1 MVANVGEFYTIL
13 STYSTSITALG
24 PSSNGSPN
32 LLQDLELW
40 EKFESN
46 LLVCKSQKRTAI
58 HNKIYKTN
66 FLFRFIA
73 PSLALQ
79 ANTTANVGF
88 CMEIEPNVPWDTC
101 IQNTTDPDILDL
113 TTCFEDENYSGH
125 CYDGTLDI
133 TKCMKNAPV
142 IMSSPHFYQ
151 VN

>member
-1 MVANVGEFYTIL
+1 M
-13 STYSTSITALG
+13 
-24 PSSNGSPN
+24 
-32 LLQDLELW
+32 
-40 EKFESN
+40 
-46 LLVCKSQKRTAI
+46 
-58 HNKIYKTN
+58 KTN
-66 FLFRFIA
+66 FIFRFIA

-101 IQNTTDPDILDL
+101 IQNTTDPDILNL